1 MQQITSEIGH
11 IDDKMHN
18 IKDKTQET
26 AEAADKINSYCTEIS
41 QQQDIVSNEVSVM
54 NDLFVQTTVS
64 IKQMKKGT
72 NDIVSRMKDVSF
84 SSKESY
90 KNMTELENVLEEF
103 KTKKEV
109 EEAVDKVDEQNLI
122 TNAVSEELQDFAVVQ
137 DFLNSTNDNVASN
150 TTSDIDF
157 DLDSVEEYKA

>member
-1 MQQITSEIGH
+1 
-11 IDDKMHN
+11 
-18 IKDKTQET
+18 
-26 AEAADKINSYCTEIS
+26 
-41 QQQDIVSNEVSVM
+41 
-54 NDLFVQTTVS
+54 
-64 IKQMKKGT
+64 MKKGT

-122 TNAVSEELQDFAVVQ
+122 TNAVSEELQDFDVVQ

>member
-1 MQQITSEIGH
+1 MAELPYSFHLGSNKNRKASARSNARNNVSGSSSLANNGIQNYQQLSKVNNHDFRKYE
-11 IDDKMHN
+11 
-18 IKDKTQET
+18 
-26 AEAADKINSYCTEIS
+26 
-41 QQQDIVSNEVSVM
+41 
-54 NDLFVQTTVS
+54 NDNDYIYQL
-64 IKQMKKGT
+64 KGT

>member
-1 MQQITSEIGH
+1 
-11 IDDKMHN
+11 
-18 IKDKTQET
+18 
-26 AEAADKINSYCTEIS
+26 
-41 QQQDIVSNEVSVM
+41 
-54 NDLFVQTTVS
+54 
-64 IKQMKKGT
+64 
-72 NDIVSRMKDVSF
+72 MKDVSF

-122 TNAVSEELQDFAVVQ
+122 TNAVKKKNKNFDVVQ

>member
-1 MQQITSEIGH
+1 
-11 IDDKMHN
+11 
-18 IKDKTQET
+18 
-26 AEAADKINSYCTEIS
+26 
-41 QQQDIVSNEVSVM
+41 
-54 NDLFVQTTVS
+54 
-64 IKQMKKGT
+64 MKKGT

>member
-1 MQQITSEIGH
+1 
-11 IDDKMHN
+11 MHN
-18 IKDKTQET
+18 IKYKTQET

-41 QQQDIVSNEVSVM
+41 QQQNIVSNEVSIM

-64 IKQMKKGT
+64 IKQMKKRT

-122 TNAVSEELQDFAVVQ
+122 TNAVSEELQDFDVVQ

>member
-1 MQQITSEIGH
+1 
-11 IDDKMHN
+11 
-18 IKDKTQET
+18 
-26 AEAADKINSYCTEIS
+26 
-41 QQQDIVSNEVSVM
+41 
-54 NDLFVQTTVS
+54 
-64 IKQMKKGT
+64 
-72 NDIVSRMKDVSF
+72 MKDVSF

>member
-1 MQQITSEIGH
+1 MSGSPIIQNGKLIGAVTH
-11 IDDKMHN
+11 VLVK
-18 IKDKTQET
+18 KPEEGY
-26 AEAADKINSYCTEIS
+26 AVFG
-41 QQQDIVSNEVSVM
+41 DIM
-54 NDLFVQTTVS
+54 

-122 TNAVSEELQDFAVVQ
+122 TNAVSEELQNFDVVQ

>member
-1 MQQITSEIGH
+1 
-11 IDDKMHN
+11 
-18 IKDKTQET
+18 
-26 AEAADKINSYCTEIS
+26 
-41 QQQDIVSNEVSVM
+41 M

>member
-1 MQQITSEIGH
+1 
-11 IDDKMHN
+11 
-18 IKDKTQET
+18 
-26 AEAADKINSYCTEIS
+26 
-41 QQQDIVSNEVSVM
+41 M

-64 IKQMKKGT
+64 VKQMKKGT
-72 NDIVSRMKDVSF
+72 NDIVSRMKDVSL

-109 EEAVDKVDEQNLI
+109 EDAVDKIDEQNVI
-122 TNAVSEELQDFAVVQ
+122 ENAVSEELQDFAMVH
-137 DFLNSTNDNVASN
+137 DFLNSSDDDSGIKK
-150 TTSDIDF
+150 TSEIEF

>member
-1 MQQITSEIGH
+1 MDAVGS
-11 IDDKMHN
+11 
-18 IKDKTQET
+18 
-26 AEAADKINSYCTEIS
+26 
-41 QQQDIVSNEVSVM
+41 
-54 NDLFVQTTVS
+54 L
-64 IKQMKKGT
+64 
-72 NDIVSRMKDVSF
+72 
-84 SSKESY
+84 SKESY

-122 TNAVSEELQDFAVVQ
+122 TNAVSEELQNFDVVQ

>member
-1 MQQITSEIGH
+1 
-11 IDDKMHN
+11 
-18 IKDKTQET
+18 
-26 AEAADKINSYCTEIS
+26 
-41 QQQDIVSNEVSVM
+41 
-54 NDLFVQTTVS
+54 
-64 IKQMKKGT
+64 
-72 NDIVSRMKDVSF
+72 MKDVSF

-122 TNAVSEELQDFAVVQ
+122 TNAVSEELQDFDVVQ

>member
-1 MQQITSEIGH
+1 
-11 IDDKMHN
+11 
-18 IKDKTQET
+18 
-26 AEAADKINSYCTEIS
+26 
-41 QQQDIVSNEVSVM
+41 M

-72 NDIVSRMKDVSF
+72 NDIVSRMKDVSL

-109 EEAVDKVDEQNLI
+109 EEAVDKVDEENLI
-122 TNAVSEELQDFAVVQ
+122 TNAVSEELQDFEIVQ
-137 DFLNSTNDNVASN
+137 DFLNSTNDTVVSEK
-150 TTSDIDF
+150 SSEIDF